1 MKNNDVLLLASM
13 IDRSRAETA
22 TLTQAEQEVFFVA
35 KHYLRAFNPAHDDLL
50 AGIVEGQ
57 HDGGIDGAYLFAN
70 GRAVRDDVELKSL
83 GSYVSLDLIFLQ
95 VKNTTGFGEPA
106 IDKLVVNLPDLLS
119 FERDENALRVVF
131 NPKILE
137 VTRRFLTAYRQLDM
151 PSLNVYCAFA
161 SLRATHLH
169 ENTSRRG
176 DLLDAALNNCFRSA
190 KTSVQFLDA
199 AAVADMARARPATQR
214 ELSLSENP
222 ISTDLSGGYIGVVR
236 LQDYHDFITD
246 SAGNL
251 DAALFE
257 ANVRDYEGETVVNK
271 SIQNTLA
278 SEENSIDFWWLNN
291 GVTVVADKVQSAG
304 KILKLES
311 PQIVNGLQTSYE
323 IYKSGLHASDAPPAL
338 DSRSVLVKIIQAD
351 DDRVKDRIIRATNSQ
366 TTLGI
371 SSLRATD
378 KVQRQIEEH
387 LQSVGL
393 FYERRKNY
401 YHNQAAPISKLVSI
415 DQMGQAVLSVL
426 VQLPHIARGSS
437 SRIFDHDIYSSVFSE
452 AHPISCYSNAI
463 LIQRR
468 CEDFLKNNQKL
479 TVDDYAYFLAAVA
492 SVALTRKNRPNA
504 ADIAAVKQLPTND
517 LLKSLL
523 PLVQDS
529 FAQIADHSGELL
541 LDKIAKR
548 SDTTAAA
555 LERARRYLASTRT

>member
-1 MKNNDVLLLASM
+1 MKSNDVLLLESM
-13 IDRSRAETA
+13 VDRSRAETA
-22 TLTQAEQEVFFVA
+22 TLTQSEQEVFFVA

-70 GRAVRDDVELKSL
+70 GRAVRDDVELKAL

-95 VKNTTGFGEPA
+95 VKATTGFGESA
-106 IDKLVVNLPDLLS
+106 IDKLAINLPDLLS
-119 FERDENALRVVF
+119 FERDESALSIVF
-131 NPKILE
+131 NAKILE

-151 PSLNVYCAFA
+151 PSLSVYCAFA
-161 SLRATHLH
+161 SLRAIHLH
-169 ENTSRRG
+169 ENTVRRG
-176 DLLDAALNNCFRSA
+176 ESLTAALNKCYRSA
-190 KTSVQFLDA
+190 KIEVQFLDA
-199 AAVADMARARPATQR
+199 GAIADMARSRPATQR

-236 LQDYHDFITD
+236 LRDYHDFITD
-246 SAGNL
+246 SVGNL

-257 ANVRDYEGETVVNK
+257 ANVRDYEGETVVNT
-271 SIQNTLA
+271 SIQHTLT
-278 SEENSIDFWWLNN
+278 SQENSIDFWWLNN
-291 GVTVVADKVQSAG
+291 GVTIVADKVQSAG

-323 IYKSGLHASDAPPAL
+323 IYKSGLCSSDTLPTL

-351 DDRVKDRIIRATNSQ
+351 DDGVKDRIIRATNSQ

-387 LQSVGL
+387 LQTVGL

-426 VQLPHIARGSS
+426 VQCPHVARGSS
-437 SRIFDHDIYSSVFSE
+437 SRIFDSDIYGSVFSE

-468 CEDFLKNNQKL
+468 CEDFLKHNQKL
-479 TVDDYAYFLAAVA
+479 AVEDYGYFLAMVAAVG
-492 SVALTRKNRPNA
+492 LTRKNKPNA
-504 ADIAAVKQLPTND
+504 ADIAAVKQLPTNE

-529 FAQIADHSGELL
+529 FAQVAEHSGELL
-541 LDKIAKR
+541 LERIAKR

-555 LERARRYLASTRT
+555 LERARRYLKSART